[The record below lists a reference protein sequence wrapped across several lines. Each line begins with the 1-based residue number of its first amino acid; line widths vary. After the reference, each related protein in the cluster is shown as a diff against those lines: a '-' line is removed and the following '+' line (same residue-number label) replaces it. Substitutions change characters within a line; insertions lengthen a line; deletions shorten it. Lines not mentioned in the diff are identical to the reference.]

1 MSINLT
7 VPTASENPEL
17 KPRIT
22 VVGVGGAGG
31 NAVNNMIR
39 RELEGVDFVVA
50 NTDAQSLSQSSA
62 ERRIQLGTQLTQG
75 LGAGSKPEIGR
86 GAAEEAIED
95 VMDELKGVHM
105 AFIAAGMGGGTG
117 TGAAPVI
124 AEAAREAG
132 ILTVGVVTKPFQF
145 EGSHRMKMAEQGIAE
160 LERHVDTLIIIPNQ
174 NLFRIANENTTFADA
189 FNMADEVLYSGVRGV
204 TDLIV
209 MPGLINLD
217 FADIRS
223 VMGEMGKAM
232 MGTGEANGD
241 RRALDA
247 AEAAIANPLLEDMSM
262 KGAKGVLINITGGQD
277 VTLFEVDEAA
287 TRIRAEVDADAHIIV
302 GSAFDPNLD
311 GTMRVS
317 VVATGID
324 ANSATA
330 ATPTMLNTADHA
342 NQPVVSQMK
351 VLELGDES
359 MDEIIPVEKAE
370 VDSAA
375 KPTTSATAE
384 ILPEPMAT
392 QSEDT
397 PLAQLIE
404 EIDSNTEAL
413 MALDMPETETVVE
426 EPSLEPAAGA
436 DPLKVAKE
444 PVDESDKPMKKE
456 VDIPAIPTM
465 GATDAFIPPKAVS
478 VKSKP
483 DAVEPDPFRAADMT
497 NGAGNQN
504 VETAPSAESPRRP
517 SLFERVT
524 RTGRAAK
531 PNVEESALSPE
542 PNAEMAR
549 PEAVAPAAPTVP
561 VDTVTSFIPP
571 KPVTQEAAS
580 LSRVTQKEISGLNP
594 KPQPDRQVTAADDD
608 LLDIPAFLRRQAN

>member
-7 VPTASENPEL
+7 VPTSTENPEL

-31 NAVNNMIR
+31 NAVNNMIK

-50 NTDAQSLSQSSA
+50 NTDAQSLTQSSA
-62 ERRIQLGTQLTQG
+62 ERRIQLGANLTQG
-75 LGAGSKPEIGR
+75 LGAGSKPDIGR

-95 VMDELKGVHM
+95 VLSELEGVHM
-105 AFIAAGMGGGTG
+105 VFIAAGMGGGTG

-124 AEAAREAG
+124 AQAARDAG

-145 EGSHRMKMAEQGIAE
+145 EGSHRMKMAEQGIRE
-160 LERHVDTLIIIPNQ
+160 LEQHVDTLIIVPNQ
-174 NLFRIANENTTFADA
+174 NLFRIANENTTFSDA

-223 VMGEMGKAM
+223 VMEEMGKAM

-324 ANSATA
+324 ANSAQMP
-330 ATPTMLNTADHA
+330 TPTILNVSRTGQ
-342 NQPVVSQMK
+342 QPVAQQVK
-351 VLELGDES
+351 VLELED
-359 MDEIIPVEKAE
+359 PVERPDAVTDEALAIDVVAE
-370 VDSAA
+370 DAGVV
-375 KPTTSATAE
+375 TE
-384 ILPEPMAT
+384 T
-392 QSEDT
+392 QSSSLE
-397 PLAQLIE
+397 QLIE
-404 EIDSNTEAL
+404 EIDASSEAL
-413 MALDMPETETVVE
+413 LVLETAEVLEPVTEQVTEPTCEAVE
-426 EPSLEPAAGA
+426 EHTEDVAIKAAPA
-436 DPLKVAKE
+436 
-444 PVDESDKPMKKE
+444 M
-456 VDIPAIPTM
+456 PTI
-465 GATDAFIPPKAVS
+465 GVTDAFIPPKPMS
-478 VKSKP
+478 VKPKP
-483 DAVEPDPFRAADMT
+483 EELQADPFRAADSA
-497 NGAGNQN
+497 NGAPLLGEIPEG
-504 VETAPSAESPRRP
+504 VAPKL

-524 RTGRAAK
+524 RTGRAAIGFADNK
-531 PNVEESALSPE
+531 PQEQAPEMPAVSSALVTRQEAQASKRIASIKAVPVMVHKAAPIEPACQSEIAGLGPQPE
-542 PNAEMAR
+542 PARKETVAE
-549 PEAVAPAAPTVP
+549 
-561 VDTVTSFIPP
+561 
-571 KPVTQEAAS
+571 
-580 LSRVTQKEISGLNP
+580 
-594 KPQPDRQVTAADDD
+594 DDM
-608 LLDIPAFLRRQAN
+608 LDIPAFLRRQAN

>member
-7 VPTASENPEL
+7 VPTSTENPEL

-31 NAVNNMIR
+31 NAVNNMIK

-50 NTDAQSLSQSSA
+50 NTDAQSLTQSSA
-62 ERRIQLGTQLTQG
+62 ERRIQLGANLTQG
-75 LGAGSKPEIGR
+75 LGAGSKPDIGR

-95 VMDELKGVHM
+95 VLSELEGVHM
-105 AFIAAGMGGGTG
+105 VFIAAGMGGGTG

-124 AEAAREAG
+124 AQAARDAG

-145 EGSHRMKMAEQGIAE
+145 EGSHRMKMAEQGIRE
-160 LERHVDTLIIIPNQ
+160 LEQHVDTLIIVPNQ
-174 NLFRIANENTTFADA
+174 NLFRIANENTTFSDA

-223 VMGEMGKAM
+223 VMEEMGKAM

-324 ANSATA
+324 ANSAQMP
-330 ATPTMLNTADHA
+330 TPTILNVSRIGQ
-342 NQPVVSQMK
+342 QPVAQQVK
-351 VLELGDES
+351 VLELED
-359 MDEIIPVEKAE
+359 PVERPDAVTDEALAIDVVAE
-370 VDSAA
+370 DAGVV
-375 KPTTSATAE
+375 TE
-384 ILPEPMAT
+384 T
-392 QSEDT
+392 QSSSLE
-397 PLAQLIE
+397 QLIE
-404 EIDSNTEAL
+404 EIDASSEAL
-413 MALDMPETETVVE
+413 LVLETAEVLEPVTEQVTEPTCEAVE
-426 EPSLEPAAGA
+426 EHTEDVAIKAAPA
-436 DPLKVAKE
+436 
-444 PVDESDKPMKKE
+444 M
-456 VDIPAIPTM
+456 PTI
-465 GATDAFIPPKAVS
+465 GVTDAFIPSKPMS
-478 VKSKP
+478 VKPKP
-483 DAVEPDPFRAADMT
+483 EALQADPFWAADSA
-497 NGAGNQN
+497 NGAPLLGEIPEG
-504 VETAPSAESPRRP
+504 VAPKL

-524 RTGRAAK
+524 RTGRAAIGFADNK
-531 PNVEESALSPE
+531 PQEQAPEMPAVSSALVTRQEAQASKRIASIKAVPVMEHKAVPIEPACQSEIAGLGPQPE
-542 PNAEMAR
+542 PARKETVAE
-549 PEAVAPAAPTVP
+549 
-561 VDTVTSFIPP
+561 
-571 KPVTQEAAS
+571 
-580 LSRVTQKEISGLNP
+580 
-594 KPQPDRQVTAADDD
+594 DDM
-608 LLDIPAFLRRQAN
+608 LDIPAFLRRQAN

>member
-7 VPTASENPEL
+7 VPTSTENPEL

-31 NAVNNMIR
+31 NAVNNMIK

-50 NTDAQSLSQSSA
+50 NTDAQSLTQSSA
-62 ERRIQLGTQLTQG
+62 ERRIQLGANLTQG
-75 LGAGSKPEIGR
+75 LGAGSKPDIGR

-95 VMDELKGVHM
+95 VLSELEGVHM
-105 AFIAAGMGGGTG
+105 VFIAAGMGGGTG

-124 AEAAREAG
+124 AQAARDAG

-145 EGSHRMKMAEQGIAE
+145 EGSHRMKMAEQGIRE
-160 LERHVDTLIIIPNQ
+160 LEQHVDTLIIVPNQ
-174 NLFRIANENTTFADA
+174 NLFRIANENTTFSDA

-223 VMGEMGKAM
+223 VMEEMGKAM

-324 ANSATA
+324 ANSAQMP
-330 ATPTMLNTADHA
+330 TPTILNVSRTGQ
-342 NQPVVSQMK
+342 QPVAQQVK
-351 VLELGDES
+351 VLELED
-359 MDEIIPVEKAE
+359 PVERPDAVTDEALAIDVVAE
-370 VDSAA
+370 DAGVV
-375 KPTTSATAE
+375 TE
-384 ILPEPMAT
+384 T
-392 QSEDT
+392 QSS
-397 PLAQLIE
+397 PLEQLIE
-404 EIDSNTEAL
+404 EIDASSEAL
-413 MALDMPETETVVE
+413 LVLETAEVLEPVTEQVTEPTCEAVE
-426 EPSLEPAAGA
+426 EHTEDVAIKAAPA
-436 DPLKVAKE
+436 
-444 PVDESDKPMKKE
+444 M
-456 VDIPAIPTM
+456 PTI
-465 GATDAFIPPKAVS
+465 GVTDAFIPPKPMS
-478 VKSKP
+478 VKPKP
-483 DAVEPDPFRAADMT
+483 EALQADPFWAADSA
-497 NGAGNQN
+497 NGAPPLGEIPEG
-504 VETAPSAESPRRP
+504 VAPKL

-524 RTGRAAK
+524 RTGRAAIGFADNK
-531 PNVEESALSPE
+531 PQEQAPEMPTVSSALVTRQEAQASKRIASIKAVPLMVQKALPIEPARQSEIAGLGPQPE
-542 PNAEMAR
+542 PARKETVAE
-549 PEAVAPAAPTVP
+549 
-561 VDTVTSFIPP
+561 
-571 KPVTQEAAS
+571 
-580 LSRVTQKEISGLNP
+580 
-594 KPQPDRQVTAADDD
+594 DDM
-608 LLDIPAFLRRQAN
+608 LDIPAFLRRQAN

>member
-7 VPTASENPEL
+7 VPTSTENPEL

-31 NAVNNMIR
+31 NAVNNMIK

-50 NTDAQSLSQSSA
+50 NTDAQSLTQSSA
-62 ERRIQLGTQLTQG
+62 ERRIQLGANLTQG
-75 LGAGSKPEIGR
+75 LGAGSKPDIGR

-95 VMDELKGVHM
+95 VLSELEGVHM
-105 AFIAAGMGGGTG
+105 VFIAAGMGGGTG

-124 AEAAREAG
+124 AQAARDAG

-145 EGSHRMKMAEQGIAE
+145 EGSHRMKMAEQGIRE
-160 LERHVDTLIIIPNQ
+160 LEQHVDTLIIVPNQ
-174 NLFRIANENTTFADA
+174 NLFRIANENTTFSDA

-223 VMGEMGKAM
+223 VMEEMGKAM

-324 ANSATA
+324 ANSAQMP
-330 ATPTMLNTADHA
+330 TPTILNVSRTGQ
-342 NQPVVSQMK
+342 QPVAQQVK
-351 VLELGDES
+351 VLELED
-359 MDEIIPVEKAE
+359 PVERPDAVTDEALAIDVVAE
-370 VDSAA
+370 DAGVV
-375 KPTTSATAE
+375 TE
-384 ILPEPMAT
+384 T
-392 QSEDT
+392 QSSSLE
-397 PLAQLIE
+397 QLIE
-404 EIDSNTEAL
+404 EIDASSEAL
-413 MALDMPETETVVE
+413 LVLETAEVLEPVTEQVTEPTCEAVE
-426 EPSLEPAAGA
+426 EHTEDVAIKAAPA
-436 DPLKVAKE
+436 
-444 PVDESDKPMKKE
+444 M
-456 VDIPAIPTM
+456 PTI
-465 GATDAFIPPKAVS
+465 GVTDAFIPPKPMF
-478 VKSKP
+478 VKPKP
-483 DAVEPDPFRAADMT
+483 EALQADPFWAADSA
-497 NGAGNQN
+497 NGAPPLGEIPEG
-504 VETAPSAESPRRP
+504 VAPKL

-524 RTGRAAK
+524 RTGRAAIGFADNK
-531 PNVEESALSPE
+531 PQEQAPEMPAVSSALVTRQEAQASKRIASIKAVPVMVHKAAPIEPACQSEIAGLGPQPE
-542 PNAEMAR
+542 PARKETVAE
-549 PEAVAPAAPTVP
+549 
-561 VDTVTSFIPP
+561 
-571 KPVTQEAAS
+571 
-580 LSRVTQKEISGLNP
+580 
-594 KPQPDRQVTAADDD
+594 DDM
-608 LLDIPAFLRRQAN
+608 LDIPAFLRRQAN

>member
-7 VPTASENPEL
+7 VPTSTENPEL

-31 NAVNNMIR
+31 NAVNNMIK

-50 NTDAQSLSQSSA
+50 NTDAQSLTQSSA
-62 ERRIQLGTQLTQG
+62 ERRIQLGANLTQG
-75 LGAGSKPEIGR
+75 LGAGSKPDIGR

-95 VMDELKGVHM
+95 VLSELEGVHM
-105 AFIAAGMGGGTG
+105 VFIAAGMGGGTG

-124 AEAAREAG
+124 AQAARDAG

-145 EGSHRMKMAEQGIAE
+145 EGSHRMKMAEQGIRE
-160 LERHVDTLIIIPNQ
+160 LEQHVDTLIIVPNQ
-174 NLFRIANENTTFADA
+174 NLFRIANENTTISDA

-223 VMGEMGKAM
+223 VMEEMGKAM

-324 ANSATA
+324 ANSAQMP
-330 ATPTMLNTADHA
+330 TPTMLNVSRADL
-342 NQPVVSQMK
+342 QPVVQQVK
-351 VLELGDES
+351 VLELEDPFEQPDAVTDEALAIGVV
-359 MDEIIPVEKAE
+359 DEDAGVVTE
-370 VDSAA
+370 
-375 KPTTSATAE
+375 
-384 ILPEPMAT
+384 T
-392 QSEDT
+392 QSS
-397 PLAQLIE
+397 PLEQLIE
-404 EIDSNTEAL
+404 EIDASSEAL
-413 MALDMPETETVVE
+413 LVTETNEVVE
-426 EPSLEPAAGA
+426 PVTEQVTEPKTEQTREAVEEHKEDVAIKAAPAMPSIG
-436 DPLKVAKE
+436 V
-444 PVDESDKPMKKE
+444 
-456 VDIPAIPTM
+456 
-465 GATDAFIPPKAVS
+465 TDAFIPPKPIS
-478 VKSKP
+478 VKPKP
-483 DAVEPDPFRAADMT
+483 EALQADSFRAADMA
-497 NGAGNQN
+497 NGSPPQGEMP
-504 VETAPSAESPRRP
+504 VEVAPKL

-524 RTGRAAK
+524 RTGRAAIGFADNK
-531 PNVEESALSPE
+531 PQEQAPEMPTVSSALVTRQEAQASKRIASIKAVPLMVQKALPIEPARQSEIAGLGPQPE
-542 PNAEMAR
+542 PARKETVAE
-549 PEAVAPAAPTVP
+549 
-561 VDTVTSFIPP
+561 
-571 KPVTQEAAS
+571 
-580 LSRVTQKEISGLNP
+580 
-594 KPQPDRQVTAADDD
+594 DDM
-608 LLDIPAFLRRQAN
+608 LDIPAFLRRQAN

>member
-7 VPTASENPEL
+7 VPTSTENPEL

-31 NAVNNMIR
+31 NAVNNMIK

-50 NTDAQSLSQSSA
+50 NTDAQSLTQSSA
-62 ERRIQLGTQLTQG
+62 ERRIQLGANLTQG
-75 LGAGSKPEIGR
+75 LGAGSKPDIGR

-95 VMDELKGVHM
+95 VLSELEGVHM
-105 AFIAAGMGGGTG
+105 VFIAAGMGGGTG
-117 TGAAPVI
+117 TGGAPVI
-124 AEAAREAG
+124 AQAARDAG

-145 EGSHRMKMAEQGIAE
+145 EGSHRMKMAEQGIRE
-160 LERHVDTLIIIPNQ
+160 LEQHVDTLIIVPNQ
-174 NLFRIANENTTFADA
+174 NLFRIANENTTFSDA

-223 VMGEMGKAM
+223 VMEEMGKAM

-324 ANSATA
+324 ANSAQMP
-330 ATPTMLNTADHA
+330 TPTILNVSRTGQ
-342 NQPVVSQMK
+342 QPVAQQVK
-351 VLELGDES
+351 VLELED
-359 MDEIIPVEKAE
+359 PVERPDALTDEALAIDVVAE
-370 VDSAA
+370 DAGVV
-375 KPTTSATAE
+375 TE
-384 ILPEPMAT
+384 T
-392 QSEDT
+392 QSSSLE
-397 PLAQLIE
+397 QLIE
-404 EIDSNTEAL
+404 EIDASSEAL
-413 MALDMPETETVVE
+413 LVLETAEVLEPVTEQVTEPTCEAVE
-426 EPSLEPAAGA
+426 EHTEDVAIKAAPA
-436 DPLKVAKE
+436 
-444 PVDESDKPMKKE
+444 M
-456 VDIPAIPTM
+456 PTI
-465 GATDAFIPPKAVS
+465 GVTDAFIPPKPMF
-478 VKSKP
+478 VKPKP
-483 DAVEPDPFRAADMT
+483 EALQADPFWAADSA
-497 NGAGNQN
+497 NGAPPLGEIPEE
-504 VETAPSAESPRRP
+504 VAPKL

-524 RTGRAAK
+524 RTGRAAIGFADNK
-531 PNVEESALSPE
+531 PQEQAPEMPAVSSALVTRQEAQASKRIASIKAVPVMVHKAAPIEPACQSEIAGLGPQPE
-542 PNAEMAR
+542 PARKETVAE
-549 PEAVAPAAPTVP
+549 
-561 VDTVTSFIPP
+561 
-571 KPVTQEAAS
+571 
-580 LSRVTQKEISGLNP
+580 
-594 KPQPDRQVTAADDD
+594 DDM
-608 LLDIPAFLRRQAN
+608 LDIPAFLRRQAN

>member
-7 VPTASENPEL
+7 VPTSTENPEL

-31 NAVNNMIR
+31 NAVNNMIK

-50 NTDAQSLSQSSA
+50 NTDAQSLTQSSA
-62 ERRIQLGTQLTQG
+62 ERRIQLGANLTQG
-75 LGAGSKPEIGR
+75 LGAGSKPDIGR

-95 VMDELKGVHM
+95 VLSELEGVHM
-105 AFIAAGMGGGTG
+105 VFIAAGMGGGTG

-124 AEAAREAG
+124 AQAAREAG

-145 EGSHRMKMAEQGIAE
+145 EGSHRMKMAEQGIRD
-160 LERHVDTLIIIPNQ
+160 LEQHVDTLIIIPNQ
-174 NLFRIANENTTFADA
+174 NLFRIANENTTFSDA

-223 VMGEMGKAM
+223 VMEEMGKAM

-324 ANSATA
+324 ANSAQMPA
-330 ATPTMLNTADHA
+330 PTMLNLSG
-342 NQPVVSQMK
+342 NGQQPVVQQVK
-351 VLELGDES
+351 VLELE
-359 MDEIIPVEKAE
+359 EPVEPVELPVAATDAAPESDVVAE
-370 VDSAA
+370 EAVASTET
-375 KPTTSATAE
+375 KTS
-384 ILPEPMAT
+384 
-392 QSEDT
+392 
-397 PLAQLIE
+397 PLEQLIE
-404 EIDSNTEAL
+404 DIDANSEAL
-413 MALDMPETETVVE
+413 MVTETVEV
-426 EPSLEPAAGA
+426 S
-436 DPLKVAKE
+436 E
-444 PVDESDKPMKKE
+444 PVAEQITEPEMASEPIVE
-456 VDIPAIPTM
+456 RAEAVVAEQTAAPAMPTI
-465 GATDAFIPPKAVS
+465 GATDAFIPPKPVS
-478 VKSKP
+478 V
-483 DAVEPDPFRAADMT
+483 EPKAESPQADPFRAADMA
-497 NGAGNQN
+497 NGRAPQ
-504 VETAPSAESPRRP
+504 VETSVEVAPKP

-524 RTGRAAK
+524 RTGRAAIGFVDSK
-531 PNVEESALSPE
+531 SQMPEMPDVPSAPESRQEMQASERIASIKAVPTMVHETAPIEPARQNEIVGLGPQPE
-542 PNAEMAR
+542 PARQETEAE
-549 PEAVAPAAPTVP
+549 
-561 VDTVTSFIPP
+561 
-571 KPVTQEAAS
+571 
-580 LSRVTQKEISGLNP
+580 
-594 KPQPDRQVTAADDD
+594 DDM
-608 LLDIPAFLRRQAN
+608 LDIPAFLRRQAN

>member
-7 VPTASENPEL
+7 VPTSTENPEL

-31 NAVNNMIR
+31 NAVNNMIK

-50 NTDAQSLSQSSA
+50 NTDAQSLTQSSA
-62 ERRIQLGTQLTQG
+62 ERRIQLGANLTQG
-75 LGAGSKPEIGR
+75 LGAGSKPDIGR

-95 VMDELKGVHM
+95 VLSELEGVHM
-105 AFIAAGMGGGTG
+105 VFIAAGMGGGTG

-124 AEAAREAG
+124 AQAARDAG

-145 EGSHRMKMAEQGIAE
+145 EGSHRMKMAEQGIRE
-160 LERHVDTLIIIPNQ
+160 LEQHVDTLIIVPNQ
-174 NLFRIANENTTFADA
+174 NLFRIANENTTFSDA

-223 VMGEMGKAM
+223 VMEEMGKAM

-324 ANSATA
+324 ANSAQMP
-330 ATPTMLNTADHA
+330 TPTILNVSRTGQ
-342 NQPVVSQMK
+342 QPVAQQVK
-351 VLELGDES
+351 VLELED
-359 MDEIIPVEKAE
+359 PVERPDAVTDEALAIDVVAE
-370 VDSAA
+370 DAGVV
-375 KPTTSATAE
+375 TE
-384 ILPEPMAT
+384 T
-392 QSEDT
+392 QSSSLE
-397 PLAQLIE
+397 QLIE
-404 EIDSNTEAL
+404 EIDASSEAL
-413 MALDMPETETVVE
+413 LVLETAEVLEPVTEQVTEPTCEAVE
-426 EPSLEPAAGA
+426 EHTEDVAIKAAPA
-436 DPLKVAKE
+436 
-444 PVDESDKPMKKE
+444 M
-456 VDIPAIPTM
+456 PTI
-465 GATDAFIPPKAVS
+465 GVTDAFIPPKPMS
-478 VKSKP
+478 VKPKP
-483 DAVEPDPFRAADMT
+483 EALQADPFWAADSA
-497 NGAGNQN
+497 NGAPPLGEIPEG
-504 VETAPSAESPRRP
+504 VAPKL

-524 RTGRAAK
+524 RTGRAAIGFADNK
-531 PNVEESALSPE
+531 PQEQAPEMPAVSSALVTRQEAQASKRIASIKAVPVMVHKAAPIEPACQSEIAGLGPQPE
-542 PNAEMAR
+542 PARKETVAE
-549 PEAVAPAAPTVP
+549 
-561 VDTVTSFIPP
+561 
-571 KPVTQEAAS
+571 
-580 LSRVTQKEISGLNP
+580 
-594 KPQPDRQVTAADDD
+594 DDM
-608 LLDIPAFLRRQAN
+608 LDIPAFLRRQAN

>member
-7 VPTASENPEL
+7 VPTSTENPEL

-31 NAVNNMIR
+31 NAVNNMIK

-50 NTDAQSLSQSSA
+50 NTDAQSLTQSSA
-62 ERRIQLGTQLTQG
+62 ERRIQLGANLTQG
-75 LGAGSKPEIGR
+75 LGAGSKPDIGR

-95 VMDELKGVHM
+95 VLSELEGVHM
-105 AFIAAGMGGGTG
+105 VFIAAGMGGGTG

-124 AEAAREAG
+124 AQAARDAG

-145 EGSHRMKMAEQGIAE
+145 EGSHRMKMAEQGIRE
-160 LERHVDTLIIIPNQ
+160 LEQHVDTLIIVPNQ
-174 NLFRIANENTTFADA
+174 NLFRIANENTTFSDA

-223 VMGEMGKAM
+223 VMEEMGKAM

-324 ANSATA
+324 ANSAQMP
-330 ATPTMLNTADHA
+330 TPTILNVSRTGQ
-342 NQPVVSQMK
+342 QPVAQQVK
-351 VLELGDES
+351 VLELED
-359 MDEIIPVEKAE
+359 PVEQPDAVTDEALAIVVVAE
-370 VDSAA
+370 DAGVV
-375 KPTTSATAE
+375 TE
-384 ILPEPMAT
+384 T
-392 QSEDT
+392 QSS
-397 PLAQLIE
+397 PLEQLIE
-404 EIDSNTEAL
+404 EIDASSEAL
-413 MALDMPETETVVE
+413 LVLETAEVLEPVTEQVTEPTCEAVE
-426 EPSLEPAAGA
+426 EHTEDVAIKAAPA
-436 DPLKVAKE
+436 
-444 PVDESDKPMKKE
+444 M
-456 VDIPAIPTM
+456 PTI
-465 GATDAFIPPKAVS
+465 GVTDAFIPPKPMS
-478 VKSKP
+478 VKPKP
-483 DAVEPDPFRAADMT
+483 EALQADPFWAADSA
-497 NGAGNQN
+497 NGAPPLGEIPEG
-504 VETAPSAESPRRP
+504 VAPKL

-524 RTGRAAK
+524 RTGRAAIGFADNK
-531 PNVEESALSPE
+531 PQEQAPEMPAVSSALVTRQEAQASKRIASIKAVPVMVHKAAPIEPACQSEIAGLGPQPE
-542 PNAEMAR
+542 PARKETVAE
-549 PEAVAPAAPTVP
+549 
-561 VDTVTSFIPP
+561 
-571 KPVTQEAAS
+571 
-580 LSRVTQKEISGLNP
+580 
-594 KPQPDRQVTAADDD
+594 DDM
-608 LLDIPAFLRRQAN
+608 LDIPAFLRRQAN

>member
-7 VPTASENPEL
+7 VPKSTENPEL

-31 NAVNNMIR
+31 NAVNNMIK

-50 NTDAQSLSQSSA
+50 NTDAQSLTQSSA
-62 ERRIQLGTQLTQG
+62 ERRIQLGAQLTQG

-86 GAAEEAIED
+86 SAAEEAIED
-95 VMDELKGVHM
+95 VMAELKGVHM
-105 AFIAAGMGGGTG
+105 VFIAAGMGGGTG

-124 AEAAREAG
+124 AQSAREAG

-145 EGSHRMKMAEQGIAE
+145 EGSHRMKMAEQGIVE

-223 VMGEMGKAM
+223 VMEEMGKAM

-262 KGAKGVLINITGGQD
+262 KGAKGVLINITGGLD

-324 ANSATA
+324 ANSSQILEPTVLNFTNSGQRTA
-330 ATPTMLNTADHA
+330 E
-342 NQPVVSQMK
+342 QEVR
-351 VLELGDES
+351 VLELEEPIQQS
-359 MDEIIPVEKAE
+359 FNTIEQLAE
-370 VDSAA
+370 VDIG
-375 KPTTSATAE
+375 AE
-384 ILPEPMAT
+384 EADVLLETKVSPNET
-392 QSEDT
+392 
-397 PLAQLIE
+397 LLE
-404 EIDSNTEAL
+404 EIDANTDAL
-413 MALDMPETETVVE
+413 LVTVRTEMTELDTKLVSEIKDDLETTFQQETVVTQE
-426 EPSLEPAAGA
+426 ATVPS
-436 DPLKVAKE
+436 AKR
-444 PVDESDKPMKKE
+444 
-456 VDIPAIPTM
+456 M
-465 GATDAFIPPKAVS
+465 GVTDAFIPPK
-478 VKSKP
+478 P
-483 DAVEPDPFRAADMT
+483 ELVEAMEEKNQVDSLRFAD
-497 NGAGNQN
+497 GEKFEIPQN
-504 VETAPSAESPRRP
+504 VTSTNSFEGLQKP

-524 RTGRAAK
+524 RTGRAAIGFADNAGEMAETAVLSTPEIHDK
-531 PNVEESALSPE
+531 KKEDEFIESIKSVSASTFKSDHNESARQNELVGLGPQPE
-542 PNAEMAR
+542 PKQKE
-549 PEAVAPAAPTVP
+549 T
-561 VDTVTSFIPP
+561 DTV
-571 KPVTQEAAS
+571 
-580 LSRVTQKEISGLNP
+580 
-594 KPQPDRQVTAADDD
+594 DDM
-608 LLDIPAFLRRQAN
+608 LDIPAFLRRQAN

>member
-7 VPTASENPEL
+7 VPTSTENPEL

-22 VVGVGGAGG
+22 VIGVGGAGG
-31 NAVNNMIR
+31 NAVNNMIK

-50 NTDAQSLSQSSA
+50 NTDAQSLTQSSA
-62 ERRIQLGTQLTQG
+62 ERRIQLGANLTQG
-75 LGAGSKPEIGR
+75 LGAGSKPDIGR
-86 GAAEEAIED
+86 GAAEEAIDD
-95 VMDELKGVHM
+95 VLSELKGVHM
-105 AFIAAGMGGGTG
+105 VFIAAGMGGGTG

-124 AEAAREAG
+124 AQAARDAG

-145 EGSHRMKMAEQGIAE
+145 EGSHRMKMAEQGIRE
-160 LERHVDTLIIIPNQ
+160 LEQHVDTLIIVPNQ
-174 NLFRIANENTTFADA
+174 NLFRIANENTTFSDA

-223 VMGEMGKAM
+223 VMEEMGKAM

-324 ANSATA
+324 ANSAQMP
-330 ATPTMLNTADHA
+330 TPTILNVSRTGQ
-342 NQPVVSQMK
+342 QPVAQQVK
-351 VLELGDES
+351 VLELED
-359 MDEIIPVEKAE
+359 PVERPDAVTDEALAIVVVAE
-370 VDSAA
+370 DAGVV
-375 KPTTSATAE
+375 TE
-384 ILPEPMAT
+384 T
-392 QSEDT
+392 QSSSLE
-397 PLAQLIE
+397 QLIE
-404 EIDSNTEAL
+404 EIDASSEAL
-413 MALDMPETETVVE
+413 LVLETAEVLEPVTEQVTEPETEPTCEAVE
-426 EPSLEPAAGA
+426 EHTEDVAIKAAPA
-436 DPLKVAKE
+436 
-444 PVDESDKPMKKE
+444 M
-456 VDIPAIPTM
+456 PTI
-465 GATDAFIPPKAVS
+465 GVTDAFIPPKPMF
-478 VKSKP
+478 VKPKP
-483 DAVEPDPFRAADMT
+483 EALQADPFRAADSA
-497 NGAGNQN
+497 NGAPPLGEIPEG
-504 VETAPSAESPRRP
+504 VAPKL

-524 RTGRAAK
+524 RTGRAAIGFANNK
-531 PNVEESALSPE
+531 PQEQAPEMPAVSSALVT
-542 PNAEMAR
+542 R
-549 PEAVAPAAPTVP
+549 QEAQASKRIASIKAVPVMVHKAAPIEP
-561 VDTVTSFIPP
+561 ACQSEIAGLGPQSEP
-571 KPVTQEAAS
+571 A
-580 LSRVTQKEISGLNP
+580 RKES
-594 KPQPDRQVTAADDD
+594 VAEDDI
-608 LLDIPAFLRRQAN
+608 LDIPAFLRRQAN

>member
-7 VPTASENPEL
+7 VPKSTENPEL

-31 NAVNNMIR
+31 NAVNNMIK

-50 NTDAQSLSQSSA
+50 NTDAQSLTQSSA
-62 ERRIQLGTQLTQG
+62 ERRIQLGAQLTQG
-75 LGAGSKPEIGR
+75 LGAGSKPKIGR
-86 GAAEEAIED
+86 SAAEEAIED
-95 VMDELKGVHM
+95 VMGELKGVHM
-105 AFIAAGMGGGTG
+105 VFIAAGMGGGTG

-124 AEAAREAG
+124 AQAAREAG

-145 EGSHRMKMAEQGIAE
+145 EGSHRMKMAEEGIGE

-223 VMGEMGKAM
+223 VMEEMGKAM

-262 KGAKGVLINITGGQD
+262 KGAKGVLINITGGLD

-324 ANSATA
+324 ANSSQIAE
-330 ATPTMLNTADHA
+330 PTVLNLA
-342 NQPVVSQMK
+342 NSGQRPAEQEVK
-351 VLELGDES
+351 VLELEEPPIQQS
-359 MDEIIPVEKAE
+359 FNTIEQLAE
-370 VDSAA
+370 VDIG
-375 KPTTSATAE
+375 AE
-384 ILPEPMAT
+384 EADALLET
-392 QSEDT
+392 KVSSNET
-397 PLAQLIE
+397 LLE
-404 EIDSNTEAL
+404 EIDADTDALLAMKRTE
-413 MALDMPETETVVE
+413 MAELDTELVLEIKDDLESTFPQESVVTQEATV
-426 EPSLEPAAGA
+426 PM
-436 DPLKVAKE
+436 AKR
-444 PVDESDKPMKKE
+444 
-456 VDIPAIPTM
+456 M
-465 GATDAFIPPKAVS
+465 GVTDAFIPPK
-478 VKSKP
+478 P
-483 DAVEPDPFRAADMT
+483 ELVEAMEEKTQIDSLRFAD
-497 NGAGNQN
+497 GANFEIPQN
-504 VETAPSAESPRRP
+504 VTTTNSFEGLQKP

-524 RTGRAAK
+524 RTGRAAIGFADNTGETAETAVLST
-531 PNVEESALSPE
+531 PEIHEEKKEGELIASIKSVSAPTLESDHNEPARQNELVGLGPRPE
-542 PNAEMAR
+542 PKQKE
-549 PEAVAPAAPTVP
+549 T
-561 VDTVTSFIPP
+561 DTV
-571 KPVTQEAAS
+571 
-580 LSRVTQKEISGLNP
+580 
-594 KPQPDRQVTAADDD
+594 DDM
-608 LLDIPAFLRRQAN
+608 LDIPAFLRRQAN

>member
-7 VPTASENPEL
+7 VPTSTENPEL

-31 NAVNNMIR
+31 NAVNNMIK

-50 NTDAQSLSQSSA
+50 NTDAQSLTQSSA
-62 ERRIQLGTQLTQG
+62 ERRIQLGANLTQG
-75 LGAGSKPEIGR
+75 LGAGSKPDIGR

-95 VMDELKGVHM
+95 VLSELEGVHM
-105 AFIAAGMGGGTG
+105 VFIAAGMGGGTG

-124 AEAAREAG
+124 AQAARDAG

-145 EGSHRMKMAEQGIAE
+145 EGSHRMKMAEQGIRE
-160 LERHVDTLIIIPNQ
+160 LEQHVDTLIIVPNQ
-174 NLFRIANENTTFADA
+174 NLFRIANENTTFSDA

-223 VMGEMGKAM
+223 VMEEMGKAM

-324 ANSATA
+324 ANSAQMP
-330 ATPTMLNTADHA
+330 TPTILNVSRTGQ
-342 NQPVVSQMK
+342 QPVAQQVK
-351 VLELGDES
+351 VLELED
-359 MDEIIPVEKAE
+359 PVERPDAVTDEALAIDVVAE
-370 VDSAA
+370 DAGVV
-375 KPTTSATAE
+375 TE
-384 ILPEPMAT
+384 T
-392 QSEDT
+392 QSSSLE
-397 PLAQLIE
+397 QLIE
-404 EIDSNTEAL
+404 EIDASSEAL
-413 MALDMPETETVVE
+413 LVLETAEVLEPVTEQVTEPETEPTREAVE
-426 EPSLEPAAGA
+426 EHTEDVAIKAAPA
-436 DPLKVAKE
+436 
-444 PVDESDKPMKKE
+444 M
-456 VDIPAIPTM
+456 PTI
-465 GATDAFIPPKAVS
+465 GVTDAFIPPKPMS
-478 VKSKP
+478 VKPKP
-483 DAVEPDPFRAADMT
+483 EALHADPFRAADSA
-497 NGAGNQN
+497 NGAPPLGEIPEG
-504 VETAPSAESPRRP
+504 VAPKL

-524 RTGRAAK
+524 RTGRAAIGFADNK
-531 PNVEESALSPE
+531 PQEQAPEMPAVSSALVTRQEAQASKRIASIKAVPVMVHKAAPIEPACQSEIAGLGPQPE
-542 PNAEMAR
+542 PARKETVAE
-549 PEAVAPAAPTVP
+549 
-561 VDTVTSFIPP
+561 
-571 KPVTQEAAS
+571 
-580 LSRVTQKEISGLNP
+580 
-594 KPQPDRQVTAADDD
+594 DDM
-608 LLDIPAFLRRQAN
+608 LDIPAFLRRQAN

>member
-7 VPTASENPEL
+7 VPTSTENPEL

-22 VVGVGGAGG
+22 VIGVGGAGG
-31 NAVNNMIR
+31 NAVNNMIK

-50 NTDAQSLSQSSA
+50 NTDAQSLTQSSA
-62 ERRIQLGTQLTQG
+62 ERRIQLGANLTQG
-75 LGAGSKPEIGR
+75 LGAGSKPDIGR

-95 VMDELKGVHM
+95 VLSELEGVHM
-105 AFIAAGMGGGTG
+105 VFIAAGMGGGTG

-124 AEAAREAG
+124 AQAARDAG

-145 EGSHRMKMAEQGIAE
+145 EGSHRMKMAEQGIRE
-160 LERHVDTLIIIPNQ
+160 LEQHVDTLIIVPNQ
-174 NLFRIANENTTFADA
+174 NLFRIANENTTFSDA

-223 VMGEMGKAM
+223 VMEEMGKAM

-324 ANSATA
+324 ANSAQMP
-330 ATPTMLNTADHA
+330 TPTILNVSRTGQ
-342 NQPVVSQMK
+342 QPVAQQVK
-351 VLELGDES
+351 VLELED
-359 MDEIIPVEKAE
+359 PVERPDAVTDEALAIDVVAE
-370 VDSAA
+370 DAGVV
-375 KPTTSATAE
+375 TE
-384 ILPEPMAT
+384 T
-392 QSEDT
+392 QSS
-397 PLAQLIE
+397 PLEQLIE
-404 EIDSNTEAL
+404 EIDASSEAL
-413 MALDMPETETVVE
+413 LVLETAEVLEPVTEQVTEPETEPTCEAVE
-426 EPSLEPAAGA
+426 EHTEDVAIKAAPA
-436 DPLKVAKE
+436 
-444 PVDESDKPMKKE
+444 M
-456 VDIPAIPTM
+456 PTI
-465 GATDAFIPPKAVS
+465 GVTDAFIPPKPMS
-478 VKSKP
+478 VKPKP
-483 DAVEPDPFRAADMT
+483 EALQADPFRAADSA
-497 NGAGNQN
+497 NGAPPLGEIPEG
-504 VETAPSAESPRRP
+504 VAPKL

-524 RTGRAAK
+524 RTGRAAIGFADNK
-531 PNVEESALSPE
+531 PQEQAPEMPAVSSALVTRQEAQASKRIASIKAVPVMVHKAAPIEPACQSEIAGLGPQPE
-542 PNAEMAR
+542 PARKETVAE
-549 PEAVAPAAPTVP
+549 
-561 VDTVTSFIPP
+561 
-571 KPVTQEAAS
+571 
-580 LSRVTQKEISGLNP
+580 
-594 KPQPDRQVTAADDD
+594 DDM
-608 LLDIPAFLRRQAN
+608 LDIPAFLRRQAN

>member
-7 VPTASENPEL
+7 VPTSTENPEL

-31 NAVNNMIR
+31 NAVNNMIK

-50 NTDAQSLSQSSA
+50 NTDAQSLTQSSA
-62 ERRIQLGTQLTQG
+62 ERRIQLGANLTQG
-75 LGAGSKPEIGR
+75 LGAGSKPDIGR

-95 VMDELKGVHM
+95 VLSELEGVHM
-105 AFIAAGMGGGTG
+105 VFIAAGMGGGTG

-124 AEAAREAG
+124 AQAARDAG

-145 EGSHRMKMAEQGIAE
+145 EGSHRMKMAEQGIRE
-160 LERHVDTLIIIPNQ
+160 LEQHVDTLIIVPNQ
-174 NLFRIANENTTFADA
+174 NLFRIANENTTFSDA

-223 VMGEMGKAM
+223 VMEEMGKAM

-324 ANSATA
+324 ANSAQMP
-330 ATPTMLNTADHA
+330 TPTILNVSRTGQ
-342 NQPVVSQMK
+342 QPVAQQVK
-351 VLELGDES
+351 VLELED
-359 MDEIIPVEKAE
+359 PVERPDAVTDEALAIDVVAE
-370 VDSAA
+370 DAGVV
-375 KPTTSATAE
+375 TE
-384 ILPEPMAT
+384 T
-392 QSEDT
+392 QSSSLE
-397 PLAQLIE
+397 QLIE
-404 EIDSNTEAL
+404 EIDASSEAL
-413 MALDMPETETVVE
+413 LVLETAEVFEPVTEQVTEPTCEAVE
-426 EPSLEPAAGA
+426 EHTEDVAIKAAPA
-436 DPLKVAKE
+436 
-444 PVDESDKPMKKE
+444 M
-456 VDIPAIPTM
+456 PTI
-465 GATDAFIPPKAVS
+465 GVTDAFIPPKPIS
-478 VKSKP
+478 
-483 DAVEPDPFRAADMT
+483 VEPKHEALQADPFRAADSA
-497 NGAGNQN
+497 ND
-504 VETAPSAESPRRP
+504 APPLGEIPEGVAPKL

-524 RTGRAAK
+524 RTGRAAIGFADNK
-531 PNVEESALSPE
+531 PQEQAPETPAAFSAPNSCKEAQGSKRIASIKAIPVMVHKAAPIEPACQSEIAGLGPQPE
-542 PNAEMAR
+542 PARKETVAE
-549 PEAVAPAAPTVP
+549 
-561 VDTVTSFIPP
+561 
-571 KPVTQEAAS
+571 
-580 LSRVTQKEISGLNP
+580 
-594 KPQPDRQVTAADDD
+594 DDM
-608 LLDIPAFLRRQAN
+608 LDIPAFLRRQAN

>member
-7 VPTASENPEL
+7 VPTSTENPEL

-31 NAVNNMIR
+31 NAVNNMIK

-50 NTDAQSLSQSSA
+50 NTDAQSLTQSSA
-62 ERRIQLGTQLTQG
+62 ERRIQLGANLTQG
-75 LGAGSKPEIGR
+75 LGAGSKPDIGR

-95 VMDELKGVHM
+95 VLSELEGVHM
-105 AFIAAGMGGGTG
+105 VFIAAGMGGGTG

-124 AEAAREAG
+124 AQAARDAG

-145 EGSHRMKMAEQGIAE
+145 EGSHRMKMAEQGIRE
-160 LERHVDTLIIIPNQ
+160 LEQHVDTLIIVPNQ
-174 NLFRIANENTTFADA
+174 NLFRIANENTTFSDA

-223 VMGEMGKAM
+223 VMEEMGKAM
-232 MGTGEANGD
+232 MGTGEASGD

-324 ANSATA
+324 ANSAQVP
-330 ATPTMLNTADHA
+330 TPMMLNASRA
-342 NQPVVSQMK
+342 GQKPVVQQVK
-351 VLELGDES
+351 VLDLED
-359 MDEIIPVEKAE
+359 PVEQPDAITDEAPAIDVVAE
-370 VDSAA
+370 DVGVGN
-375 KPTTSATAE
+375 K
-384 ILPEPMAT
+384 T
-392 QSEDT
+392 QSS
-397 PLAQLIE
+397 PLEQLIE
-404 EIDSNTEAL
+404 QIDASSEAL
-413 MALDMPETETVVE
+413 LVTETAEVEKPFTEQVTEPETEPTREAVE
-426 EPSLEPAAGA
+426 EHTEDVAIKAAPA
-436 DPLKVAKE
+436 
-444 PVDESDKPMKKE
+444 M
-456 VDIPAIPTM
+456 PTI
-465 GATDAFIPPKAVS
+465 GVTDAFIPPKPMS
-478 VKSKP
+478 VKPKP
-483 DAVEPDPFRAADMT
+483 EALQADPFRAADSA
-497 NGAGNQN
+497 NGAPPLGEIPEG
-504 VETAPSAESPRRP
+504 VAPKL

-524 RTGRAAK
+524 RTGRAAIGFANNK
-531 PNVEESALSPE
+531 PQEQAPEMPAVSSALVTRQEGQASKRF
-542 PNAEMAR
+542 ASIK
-549 PEAVAPAAPTVP
+549 AVPIMVHKAAPIEP
-561 VDTVTSFIPP
+561 ACQSEIAGLGPQSEP
-571 KPVTQEAAS
+571 A
-580 LSRVTQKEISGLNP
+580 RKES
-594 KPQPDRQVTAADDD
+594 VAEDDI
-608 LLDIPAFLRRQAN
+608 LDIPAFLRRQAN